1 MDNME
6 KVKCSKCGFMNLK
19 GTRTCSKC
27 HTNIESY
34 KKSCPKCG
42 KVNSN
47 NVKRCVNCNFDFM
60 KKRSN
65 FGSFIISLGLVI
77 ILMVLVYFDKESI
90 VEKFSFALKV
100 LAGFMVFL
108 LIVNTITYGSKEK
121 INYSAEDE
129 MIDKH
134 KKLNNMKK
142 RSKAAIFV
150 GIIISAIILV
160 IYYFTR

>member
-47 NVKRCVNCNFDFM
+47 NVKRCINCNFDFM

-65 FGSFIISLGLVI
+65 LGNLIISLALVI
-77 ILMVLVYFDKESI
+77 ILMLLVYFDKENI
-90 VEKFSFALKV
+90 VEKFSFVLKV
-100 LAGFMVFL
+100 FAGFMIFL

-129 MIDKH
+129 IIDKH
-134 KKLNNMKK
+134 KKFNNMKK
-142 RSKAAIFV
+142 KSRVAIV
-150 GIIISAIILV
+150 LGLIISAIIIV
-160 IYYFTR
+160 IYYFVR